1 MRAIGILQEKLGES
15 LDFLHRK
22 REAAFWRAV
31 EGLLDG
37 QKLWLTALG
46 RALSGRCSDKH
57 RIKAID
63 RLVGSAALQ
72 SSVPLLYAALARLL
86 LRGIQRPVILVDWTG
101 ADPGFAVLSAKLSFR
116 GRALSIFSRTFPK
129 NRKCSPRA
137 EREFLETMR
146 AIIPPRCKPILVT
159 DAGFLSE
166 WFDTV
171 QAQGWHFVG
180 RLRGRKSLHVAQTW
194 MALERVHTLAG
205 RRPRDLGTTLISKKN
220 TRAYRVVLS
229 ARPKRKGR
237 KKLGRNGL
245 PRRSTADRQ
254 RGAAA
259 REPLVLVTSLADPTR
274 VIVEAYNMRMQIEET
289 FRDLKSH
296 RFGWSAEDIR
306 SKEPKRIDV
315 LLLVAAF
322 ASVAMH
328 IVGLAA
334 AAKKLQYQFQANTE
348 RRRPVFSSFFLAKL
362 VLDRNR
368 ARELPLLLLRAAFQ
382 QLRRVLAALSLDRL
396 SRPVSAELHP

>member
-1 MRAIGILQEKLGES
+1 MRAVGILQKKLGES
-15 LDFLHRK
+15 LAFLHRK
-22 REAAFWRAV
+22 RAAAFWRAV

-63 RLVGSAALQ
+63 RLVGSAGLQ

-129 NRKCSPRA
+129 KRKCSPRA

-146 AIIPPRCKPILVT
+146 AIIPPRCTPILVT
-159 DAGFLSE
+159 DAGFLSD
-166 WFDTV
+166 WFDAV
-171 QAQGWHFVG
+171 RALGWHFVG
-180 RLRGRKSLHVAQTW
+180 RLRGRMCMYVTQNW
-194 MALERVHTLAG
+194 MTLEHVHTLAG
-205 RRPRDLGTTLISKKN
+205 RRPRDLGTTMISKKN
-220 TRAYRVVLS
+220 TRVYRAVLS

-237 KKLGRNGL
+237 KKIGRNGK

-259 REPLVLVTSLADPTR
+259 REPLVLVTSLSDPTR
-274 VIVEAYNMRMQIEET
+274 VVVEAYKLRMQIEET

-328 IVGLAA
+328 ILGLAA
-334 AAKKLQYQFQANTE
+334 ADRKLQHGFQANTE
-348 RRRPVFSSFFLAKL
+348 RRRAVFSSFFLAKL
-362 VLDRNR
+362 VLERNR
-368 ARELPLLLLRAAFQ
+368 ARELSGPPLRAAFQ
-382 QLRRVLAALSLDRL
+382 QLLRLLAGTSLDYQRCRFT
-396 SRPVSAELHP
+396 SEPHA